1 MTTRKRP
8 SLRDNMPEGAPEGG
22 DETAR
27 QLEQA
32 AELEQVRRAEAA
44 PEASKAAPKS
54 AFEEAP
60 SPVAALA
67 HAYMH
72 GSAGAPAK
80 ASGRGL
86 GAVAAVLG
94 LSAVGLAGVAGV
106 LGYKDFKE
114 GRAAVAAASAP
125 APTVLA
131 AAAPATP
138 APPVSG
144 TAPAAAPAKGGA
156 ATPATAPVTAA
167 PAPAPAQAVEAQGR
181 TGALENLGSVFSGGL
196 TERVGAVEKQVA
208 QISGSA
214 QVVGILAARQLRGAL
229 ADSAPF
235 QSELAL
241 ARLAGVATGDLGPA
255 LDRVAPRAAE
265 GIPTRGELNARF
277 AALVPAALNA
287 ELGAAGAGNGIGAV
301 GQTMWGWVTG
311 VAGVLRLTS
320 AQTGEEEEGK
330 SAAALARAGIMLEAS
345 DLSGAIER
353 VASLEG
359 PAAQAAAPWLTDARA
374 RAAADQASTLLAN
387 RVTELLAAA
396 KR

>member
-32 AELEQVRRAEAA
+32 AELEQMRRADAA
-44 PEASKAAPKS
+44 PAAAKS
-54 AFEEAP
+54 TFDEAP

-72 GSAGAPAK
+72 GSAGAPA
-80 ASGRGL
+80 ASSGRGL

-94 LSAVGLAGVAGV
+94 LSALGLAGVAGV
-106 LGYKDFKE
+106 LGYKEFKE
-114 GRAAVAAASAP
+114 GRTVVAAAQAP
-125 APTVLA
+125 K
-131 AAAPATP
+131 APATQ

-144 TAPAAAPAKGGA
+144 AAPAAAPAKGGA
-156 ATPATAPVTAA
+156 STPATAPVAAPVAAA
-167 PAPAPAQAVEAQGR
+167 PAPAQPAETPGR
-181 TGALENLGSVFSGGL
+181 SIESTLGSVFTGGL
-196 TERVGAVEKQVA
+196 TDRVTAVEKQVA
-208 QISGSA
+208 QISGSS
-214 QVVGILAARQLRGAL
+214 QVVAILAARQLRGAL

-241 ARLAGVATGDLGPA
+241 ARLSGVATGDLAPA

-287 ELGAAGAGNGIGAV
+287 ELGAAGAGSGIGAV

-320 AQTGEEEEGK
+320 AQPVEEEGK
-330 SAAALARAGIMLEAS
+330 TAAALARAGIMLEAG
-345 DLSGAIER
+345 DLPGAVER

-359 PAAQAAAPWLTDARA
+359 PAAQVAAPWLADARA

-387 RVTELLAAA
+387 RVTDLLAAT

>member
-8 SLRDNMPEGAPEGG
+8 SLRDNMPEGGPEGG

-44 PEASKAAPKS
+44 PEAPKPEAPKS
-54 AFEEAP
+54 AFDEAP

-80 ASGRGL
+80 SSGRGL
-86 GAVAAVLG
+86 SAVAAVLG
-94 LSAVGLAGVAGV
+94 LSALGLAGVAGV

-114 GRAAVAAASAP
+114 GRLVVAAAP
-125 APTVLA
+125 V

-144 TAPAAAPAKGGA
+144 AAPAKSGASAPAPAAAPAA
-156 ATPATAPVTAA
+156 VAQ
-167 PAPAPAQAVEAQGR
+167 APAQPAEAQGR

-196 TERVGAVEKQVA
+196 TDRVGAVEKQVA

-241 ARLAGVATGDLGPA
+241 ARLSGVATGDLAPA

-287 ELGAAGAGNGIGAV
+287 ELGAAGADSGIGAV

-320 AQTGEEEEGK
+320 AQTVEEEGK
-330 SAAALARAGIMLEAS
+330 SAAALARAGIMLEAG
-345 DLSGAIER
+345 DLPGAIER
-353 VASLEG
+353 VTTLEG
-359 PAAQAAAPWLTDARA
+359 PAAQVAASWLNDARA
-374 RAAADQASTLLAN
+374 RAAADQATTLLAN